1 MTTKEKLLQRKQKLS
16 TIQSVTIK
24 VNDEELEFKI
34 KPFTD
39 FDLVK
44 LGAKDTNLFALLL
57 AENVSEMTDEDKAK
71 ALEVQLELRKAIIV
85 AACVDPQ
92 FKLVAENED
101 DLIPE
106 YLGFSGIIE
115 LSTKILDFFRT

>member
-85 AACVDPQ
+85 ASCVDPQ

-101 DLIPE
+101 DLMPE

-115 LSTKILDFFRT
+115 LSTKILDFFRS